1 MHICKH
7 NMFTIFDVVTLKY
20 VRYIIVF
27 VQFVIFRFSH
37 NKVDVHKRGLPS
49 AGFTYRR
56 DRTEA

>member
-1 MHICKH
+1 MC
-7 NMFTIFDVVTLKY
+7 TIFDVVTLKY